1 MFTVNLQ
8 LKNDQGLHFV
18 DSDDPYLQKVLVI
31 GYCVFLWLNCMS
43 LLQAKEKV
51 SFSLLSRLLL
61 VLKGTCRRRKLDV
74 EKVYSTMHYPC
85 FCDMFW
91 STMRSK

>member
-8 LKNDQGLHFV
+8 LKNDNNFSPGLHFV

-51 SFSLLSRLLL
+51 SFSLLPSNLNQDYYLYWKEH
-61 VLKGTCRRRKLDV
+61 VDV
-74 EKVYSTMHYPC
+74 EN
-85 FCDMFW
+85 
-91 STMRSK
+91 

>member
-8 LKNDQGLHFV
+8 LKNDINFSPGLHFV

-51 SFSLLSRLLL
+51 SFSLLPSNLNQDYYL
-61 VLKGTCRRRKLDV
+61 
-74 EKVYSTMHYPC
+74 Y
-85 FCDMFW
+85 
-91 STMRSK
+91 

>member
-51 SFSLLSRLLL
+51 SFSPLPSNLNQDYYLCWKED
-61 VLKGTCRRRKLDV
+61 VDV
-74 EKVYSTMHYPC
+74 ES
-85 FCDMFW
+85 
-91 STMRSK
+91 